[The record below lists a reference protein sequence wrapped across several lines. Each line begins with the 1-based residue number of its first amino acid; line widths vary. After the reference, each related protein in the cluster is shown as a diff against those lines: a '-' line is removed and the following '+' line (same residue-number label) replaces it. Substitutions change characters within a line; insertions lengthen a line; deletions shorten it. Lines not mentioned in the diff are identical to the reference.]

1 LADLASP
8 ALEIGMAWRVV
19 EHGDRRWNVTFAA
32 ERRANSQQWSL
43 VFSFRAVGPNQPSL
57 WATYP
62 LASTSKAA
70 LFAQAERI
78 SDAALASFLAQ
89 QLD

>member
-1 LADLASP
+1 
-8 ALEIGMAWRVV
+8 MVWRVV
-19 EHGDRRWNVTFAA
+19 EHDDRQWNVTLAA

-43 VFSFRAVGPNQPSL
+43 VFSFRAVGPNQPCF

-70 LFAQAERI
+70 LFAQAELI
-78 SDAALASFLAQ
+78 PDAALAAFLAE

>member
-1 LADLASP
+1 
-8 ALEIGMAWRVV
+8 MVWRTV
-19 EHGDRRWNVTFAA
+19 EHADRQWNVTLAA
-32 ERRANSQQWSL
+32 ERRANSHQWSL
-43 VFSFRAVGPNQPSL
+43 VFSFRAVGPNQPCI

-62 LASTSKAA
+62 LSSASKAA

-78 SDAALASFLAQ
+78 SNETLTAFLAE